1 MYKGMRKL
9 KEFFYSKFY
18 IELIVAS
25 ALFIVAVV
33 TDSVVLII
41 IYLLYFIIM
50 LEIVRAVMSFMR
62 EKRVKIRILIDAF
75 IILTLREFIV
85 NVIKINKEDITSFEM
100 LLTNSTNFHILI
112 FSGVLLFLFVL
123 RWLAILTSPDKYIDN
138 LENLEKNSPSSSM

>member
-1 MYKGMRKL
+1 MRKL

-25 ALFIVAVV
+25 VLFIVAVV
-33 TDSVVLII
+33 TNSVVLII

-50 LEIVRAVMSFMR
+50 LEIVRAVMSFLR

-85 NVIKINKEDITSFEM
+85 NVIKINKEDITSFDM

-112 FSGVLLFLFVL
+112 FSGVLLFLFIL
-123 RWLAILTSPDKYIDN
+123 RWLALLTSPDRD
-138 LENLEKNSPSSSM
+138 LENHQNNSISGV

>member
-123 RWLAILTSPDKYIDN
+123 RWLAILTSPDKYIDS
-138 LENLEKNSPSSSM
+138 LENSEKNSPSSSM